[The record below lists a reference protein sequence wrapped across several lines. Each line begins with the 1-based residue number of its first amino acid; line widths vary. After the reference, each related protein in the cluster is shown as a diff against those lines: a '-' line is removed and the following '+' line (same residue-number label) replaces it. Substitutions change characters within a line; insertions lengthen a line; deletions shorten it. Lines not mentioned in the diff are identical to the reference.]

1 MRITVPS
8 PVAPARHVDVDVEPG
23 LSAGALRRR
32 LALLTGDPGWA
43 APHTPLRVAGTA
55 LDDAHPAGAPPLVP
69 GAHLGPGAA
78 PPDDAAR
85 AVLTAVHVAVL
96 RGTDAGRLVPLPDGA
111 RVRLAVPRA
120 PSGTARPAHGSGP
133 QDAGPAVHVETDRR
147 GRRVRVRV
155 VGARGTLRA
164 RARRPGAR
172 GATVARPVGRRGRTW
187 PAGTLLSVAGTTFV
201 LRARGDGEPAGTRPT
216 HRLPPWAWTA
226 AASSVAA
233 LVLAAA
239 LRQPLLLLTAV
250 TGLTGLLGLVA
261 GGAGR
266 SRGPSAADPSPAP
279 AEDVGPARRPAA
291 GPPGA
296 DRDPA
301 AGTVDVAAVRLATA
315 RRLLDRAGPVA
326 GDDGPWPVDRTL
338 ALVGPRDATLAVA
351 RALVVRAMG
360 AGGPMRLVV
369 RGRAGDDWRWTR
381 WWEPSQHLPGADDG
395 HVLVVA
401 DGLDDGLGP
410 WRLAAGRALLLL
422 VVPPG
427 GTVPAWAST
436 VVRAGDEPATRRP
449 RAVTARRTAG
459 DGLGSGRASLD
470 DPPPTGA
477 DDLATG
483 PPQAVGRD
491 VAEAQ
496 ARAAAALGWLLATRG
511 ATGPLPRSVALGLLP
526 GVPPPDPA
534 AVAAAWRRPSDARE
548 LRAPVGVGA
557 DGRPAVLDLVRDGP
571 HALAAGTTGAG
582 KSELLTTLV
591 LALALT
597 HPPRRLAVLL
607 VDFKGGTGLGPV
619 AGLPHV
625 VDHVHDLDVTA
636 ARRTLV
642 GLRAELHRRERLLT
656 RAGLTDVADLDPA
669 DPATPARLLVVVDEL
684 RALVDDL
691 PDAAATLA
699 RLGAQGRA
707 LGVHLLLATQRPG
720 GAAPADLRANVL
732 LRIALRVA
740 DEADSREL
748 VGTSDAAH
756 LDAAAPGRALV
767 RAGARAAVPVQVARA
782 RRHPAAAPVRLVHP
796 AGGPSDAPGWRAAS
810 APTDDVAA
818 WVDAARVAARGLP
831 GTGVPWPPALP
842 DRVLAADAGP
852 LTAPGGLLLALA
864 DVPAEQ
870 RRAVVRWAPD
880 EGPLLVLGGPRSGRS
895 TTLLT
900 VGTHAVVA
908 GAHVHAVG
916 LPDEA
921 LAHLHVAAPHLVG
934 TTPSLDDPHRTL
946 LLLDRLTSRDDRDG
960 PADLLLVDGLDALL
974 DALVTH
980 ARGAGVELLTA
991 LLHRPPAGV
1000 HVAAAGPVVP
1010 ALARLVGAFAC
1021 RVVLPVPD
1029 PSLDALAGVPPAL
1042 AGPRTDP
1049 GRAIVSSRDG
1059 THLCQVVLPATV
1071 RCTGPVT
1078 GGHPRR
1084 SGGPA
1089 GPLRIGALPVRSPRD
1104 GPPSAVG
1111 ARSPLPGG
1119 IPLGAGGDGPWPVDV
1134 EQERPLVVAGP
1145 PGSGRSTTLRTLAL
1159 GWAEAGRRVLLAG
1172 RASGAPGGG
1181 DTLPAPGDVVEVSWD
1196 AAARLLDGTGGTTGH
1211 GAPAGAPVVLLV
1223 DDQDQAE
1230 RATPELADLVDR
1242 ALTGAPGA
1250 QVVALATTCDHA
1262 SGCYRGPVATAL
1274 RSRHVLV
1281 LDPHGPAAA
1290 DLLGPGAA
1298 LQTDPRHRPA
1308 GRGVLRLDR
1317 TLLRVQVHDPGPRPL
1332 AGRGPRP

>member
-1 MRITVPS
+1 MRFTVPS

-23 LSAGALRRR
+23 VSAGALRRR

-43 APHTPLRVAGTA
+43 APHTPLRVAGKV

-78 PPDDAAR
+78 PPDDATR
-85 AVLTAVHVAVL
+85 AALTAVHVAVL

-111 RVRLAVPRA
+111 RVRLTVPGA
-120 PSGTARPAHGSGP
+120 ASGA
-133 QDAGPAVHVETDRR
+133 AGPARGRRPDDTGATVHVETDGRR
-147 GRRVRVRV
+147 RRVRVRV

-172 GATVARPVGRRGRTW
+172 GATAARTVGRRRRTW
-187 PAGTLLSVAGTTFV
+187 PHGALLSVAGTTFV
-201 LRARGDGEPAGTRPT
+201 LRGPRHRGPARTRPT

-250 TGLTGLLGLVA
+250 TGLTGLLGLA
-261 GGAGR
+261 GGGAGR
-266 SRGPSAADPSPAP
+266 TRGPSAAGPTRAP
-279 AEDVGPARRPAA
+279 AEDAGPARRPAA
-291 GPPGA
+291 GRPDA
-296 DRDPA
+296 DREA
-301 AGTVDVAAVRLATA
+301 AADTVDVAAVRVATA
-315 RRLLDRAGPVA
+315 RRLQDRAGPVA
-326 GDDGPWPVDRTL
+326 GDDSPWPVDRTL

-360 AGGPMRLVV
+360 AGGPRRLVV
-369 RGRAGDDWRWTR
+369 RGPDGDDWRWTR
-381 WWEPSQHLPGADDG
+381 WWEPSQHLPGADDD

-401 DGLDDGLGP
+401 DGLDDDLGP
-410 WRLAAGRALLLL
+410 WRLAAGRAHLLL
-422 VVPPG
+422 VVPSG
-427 GTVPAWAST
+427 GTAPAWVST
-436 VVRAGDEPATRRP
+436 VVRAGDGPAS
-449 RAVTARRTAG
+449 A
-459 DGLGSGRASLD
+459 LD

-483 PPQAVGRD
+483 PPEAVGHD

-511 ATGPLPRSVALGLLP
+511 ATGSLPRSVALGLLP

-534 AVAAAWRRPSDARE
+534 AVGAAWRRPADART

-557 DGRPAVLDLVRDGP
+557 DGLPAVLDLVRDGP

-591 LALALT
+591 LALALA

-642 GLRAELHRRERLLT
+642 GLRAEMHRRERLLT
-656 RAGLTDVADLDPA
+656 HAGLTDVADLDPA

-699 RLGAQGRA
+699 RLAAQGRA

-748 VGTSDAAH
+748 VGTPDAAH

-767 RAGARAAVPVQVARA
+767 RAGSRAAVPVQVARA

-796 AGGPSDAPGWRAAS
+796 SGGPSDGPGWRAAS

-818 WVDAARVAARGLP
+818 WVGAARAAARGLP

-842 DRVLAADAGP
+842 DRVPAADAGP
-852 LTAPGGLLLALA
+852 LTASGGLLLAVA

-870 RRAVVRWAPD
+870 RRTVVRWAPD

-900 VGTHAVVA
+900 VGTHAAAA

-916 LPDEA
+916 LPDEV
-921 LAHLHVAAPHLVG
+921 LAHLHAVAPHLVG
-934 TTPSLDDPHRTL
+934 TTPPLDDPHRTL

-974 DALVTH
+974 DALAPH

-1000 HVAAAGPVVP
+1000 HVAASGPVVP
-1010 ALARLVGAFAC
+1010 ALARLLGAFAC

-1042 AGPRTDP
+1042 AGPRSVP
-1049 GRAIVSSRDG
+1049 GRAVVSSREG

-1084 SGGPA
+1084 DGGPA
-1089 GPLRIGALPVRSPRD
+1089 GPLRIGSLPARSPRD
-1104 GPPSAVG
+1104 GPPSAVS
-1111 ARSPLPGG
+1111 ARSPVPGG
-1119 IPLGAGGDGPWPVDV
+1119 IPLGVGGDGPRPVDV

-1145 PGSGRSTTLRTLAL
+1145 PGSGRSTTLRILAL
-1159 GWAEAGRRVLLAG
+1159 GWAEAGRRVLLVG

-1181 DTLPAPGDVVEVSWD
+1181 DALPAPGDVVEVSWD
-1196 AAARLLDGTGGTTGH
+1196 AAARLLDRTDGTGH
-1211 GAPAGAPVVLLV
+1211 GAPAAAAAPVVVLV

-1230 RATPELADLVDR
+1230 RAAPELADLLER

-1250 QVVALATTCDHA
+1250 RVVALATTCDHA

-1332 AGRGPRP
+1332 AGRDPRP